1 MATRKSE
8 NEARRQRR
16 LAQERDSEERAKRR
30 GNRIYRSLGAVV
42 IAIAVAVTVVIVTSN
57 TSNSVDSV
65 DSSRLAPVAENS
77 STVAGFPTPPGRR
90 PVGAAAVLVANTR
103 QADRVLD
110 TTIQAKLAQLPGV
123 PVVINQWAS
132 WCPNCRAEFPFFQQA
147 GRRYAKRIAFVG
159 LDSQDSQSNA
169 QAFLGRFPVD
179 YPSVFD
185 QNASQA
191 QSLGAGQGW
200 PTTIYLNAKHQ
211 ITNVHVGAYQ
221 SLQSLEQDIS
231 HYT

>member
-1 MATRKSE
+1 MAKRNREK
-8 NEARRQRR
+8 EARRQRQ
-16 LAQERDSEERAKRR
+16 LAQEHESEERAKRR
-30 GNRIYRSLGAVV
+30 KYVGLGVAL
-42 IAIAVAVTVVIVTSN
+42 IAIAAITVAIVTSS
-57 TSNSVDSV
+57 TAS
-65 DSSRLAPVAENS
+65 S
-77 STVAGFPTPPGRR
+77 STPIASTPQTS
-90 PVGAAAVLVANTR
+90 AAAPAATGPAAAAAARAVLVANMR
-103 QADRVLD
+103 QADRVLN
-110 TTIQAKLAQLPGV
+110 TTIQAKLAQLGGV

-147 GRRYAKRIAFVG
+147 SRRYAKRIAFLG
-159 LDSQDSQSNA
+159 LDSQDSQANA

-211 ITNVHVGAYQ
+211 ITNVHVGAYP
-221 SLQSLEQDIS
+221 SVQSLEQDIS

>member
-1 MATRKSE
+1 VA
-8 NEARRQRR
+8 
-16 LAQERDSEERAKRR
+16 L
-30 GNRIYRSLGAVV
+30 
-42 IAIAVAVTVVIVTSN
+42 IAIAAVTLVIVTSS
-57 TSNSVDSV
+57 TSST
-65 DSSRLAPVAENS
+65 SSTAS
-77 STVAGFPTPPGRR
+77 SSTPIASTPQTVAGSPPATAPA
-90 PVGAAAVLVANTR
+90 PVGAAGVLVANTR

-169 QAFLGRFPVD
+169 QVFLGRFPVD

>member
-1 MATRKSE
+1 MAKRKRE
-8 NEARRQRR
+8 KDDRRRRQ
-16 LAQERDSEERAKRR
+16 LAQEHESEERAKRR
-30 GNRIYRSLGAVV
+30 AHVGLGVAL
-42 IAIAVAVTVVIVTSN
+42 IAIAAVTLVIVTSR
-57 TSNSVDSV
+57 TA
-65 DSSRLAPVAENS
+65 SSPSPTPIASTPQ
-77 STVAGFPTPPGRR
+77 TVAGSPPATAPA
-90 PVGAAAVLVANTR
+90 PVGAAGVLVANTR

-110 TTIQAKLAQLPGV
+110 TTIQAKLAQLGGV

-169 QAFLGRFPVD
+169 QVFLGRFPVD
-179 YPSVFD
+179 YPRVFD

>member
-1 MATRKSE
+1 MAKRKRDKD
-8 NEARRQRR
+8 ARRQQQ
-16 LAQERDSEERAKRR
+16 LAQEHESKERAKRR
-30 GNRIYRSLGAVV
+30 AYVRLGVAL
-42 IAIAVAVTVVIVTSN
+42 IAIAGVTIAIVTSS
-57 TSNSVDSV
+57 T
-65 DSSRLAPVAENS
+65 S
-77 STVAGFPTPPGRR
+77 STASSPTPSASTPQTS
-90 PVGAAAVLVANTR
+90 AAAPAATGPAAAAAPAVLLANTR
-103 QADRVLD
+103 QADRVLN
-110 TTIQAKLAQLPGV
+110 TTIQAKLARLPGV

-147 GRRYAKRIAFVG
+147 GRWYATRIAFVG
-159 LDSQDSQSNA
+159 LDSQDSQTNA
-169 QAFLGRFPVD
+169 QGFLGRFPVD

-185 QNASQA
+185 PNASQA

>member
-1 MATRKSE
+1 MAKRNRA
-8 NEARRQRR
+8 NEARRKRQ
-16 LAQERDSEERAKRR
+16 LAHEKESEERAKRR
-30 GNRIYRSLGAVV
+30 MRRIFLGLGATLV
-42 IAIAVAVTVVIVTSN
+42 AIAAVTVVAVTSKT
-57 TSNSVDSV
+57 TSSP
-65 DSSRLAPVAENS
+65 RLAPVAATPRPTAQS
-77 STVAGFPTPPGRR
+77 PAAAGPVPTQ
-90 PVGAAAVLVANTR
+90 AAAVLVANVR

-147 GRRYAKRIAFVG
+147 GHRYAKRIAFLG

-169 QAFLGRFPVD
+169 QAFLGRFPVN

-211 ITNVHVGAYQ
+211 IINVHVGAYQ

>member
-1 MATRKSE
+1 MAKRNRE
-8 NEARRQRR
+8 NEAQRKRQ
-16 LAQERDSEERAKRR
+16 LVHEKESQERAKRR
-30 GNRIYRSLGAVV
+30 ERRIYLGVGA
-42 IAIAVAVTVVIVTSN
+42 ALIAVAAVTVAVVTSR
-57 TSNSVDSV
+57 TA
-65 DSSRLAPVAENS
+65 SRPS
-77 STVAGFPTPPGRR
+77 PTPIASTPQTGAGS
-90 PVGAAAVLVANTR
+90 PAATAPAPADAAAVLVANTR
-103 QADRVLD
+103 QADRVLN

-147 GRRYAKRIAFVG
+147 GRRYDKRIAFLG

-200 PTTIYLNAKHQ
+200 PTTIYLNARHQ

-221 SLQSLEQDIS
+221 GLQSLEQDIS

>member
-16 LAQERDSEERAKRR
+16 LAQERASEERAKRR

-57 TSNSVDSV
+57 TSNSV

-147 GRRYAKRIAFVG
+147 GRRHAQRIAFVG